1 MNELKISSETK
12 FSIYIIGAI
21 SFMGILVETS
31 LNVAMTT
38 LSNYFDVTVGI
49 VQWVTTIY
57 LLLVTIMMGAAAFLM
72 HTFSV
77 RKLFFAAIFTFLFGT
92 FLCSI
97 ANIFI
102 ILLLGRMAQAI
113 ATGISTPLMFQI
125 IFDRIPRK
133 KIGLYN
139 GIATMIVTLAPALG
153 PSYGGI
159 LNTILNWRYIFI
171 FMFPVSF
178 LIAMIGYFKIYKSK
192 ASNHRKKFDW
202 LGMMWLSLTLISFV
216 YAFSLAGTY
225 DWLSFEFIVMLLISM
240 ILVFILICHIRRTSN
255 NIMDYRLLRNTLI
268 RRHFINYFIISFINI
283 GIAFVIPMVSE
294 ISLHVSSMTAGFLI
308 LPGAVLGS
316 LIAPITGKI
325 LDKYG
330 AYLPLIIGNALILFS
345 LIGFTFFAYEISIV
359 FIIIFYLILRVGIAF
374 SFGNV
379 MSSASE
385 LVEAQ
390 QKGDINAIL
399 NVSQQYGGSLGTVLV
414 AAIISSLQLSNSDTL
429 ETIRIGSMLDY
440 ILLTILAA
448 YALLLVFSNQRTEKK
463 QK

>member
-1 MNELKISSETK
+1 
-12 FSIYIIGAI
+12 
-21 SFMGILVETS
+21 
-31 LNVAMTT
+31 MT
-38 LSNYFDVTVGI
+38 
-49 VQWVTTIY
+49 
-57 LLLVTIMMGAAAFLM
+57 
-72 HTFSV
+72 
-77 RKLFFAAIFTFLFGT
+77 
-92 FLCSI
+92 
-97 ANIFI
+97 
-102 ILLLGRMAQAI
+102 
-113 ATGISTPLMFQI
+113 
-125 IFDRIPRK
+125 
-133 KIGLYN
+133 
-139 GIATMIVTLAPALG
+139 
-153 PSYGGI
+153 
-159 LNTILNWRYIFI
+159 
-171 FMFPVSF
+171 
-178 LIAMIGYFKIYKSK
+178 
-192 ASNHRKKFDW
+192 
-202 LGMMWLSLTLISFV
+202 
-216 YAFSLAGTY
+216 
-225 DWLSFEFIVMLLISM
+225 
-240 ILVFILICHIRRTSN
+240 
-255 NIMDYRLLRNTLI
+255 
-268 RRHFINYFIISFINI
+268 
-283 GIAFVIPMVSE
+283 
-294 ISLHVSSMTAGFLI
+294 
-308 LPGAVLGS
+308 
-316 LIAPITGKI
+316 PITGKI